1 MSRSLILFV
10 NPVVSP
16 CCSAAHERI
25 SCLFGKTV
33 TGLLIARRV
42 VQCDKPLYPGQPRD
56 RSRLPCSQM
65 VTRLGERR
73 VSFEECRFD
82 KKNVSILREP
92 SDLFDVRVCKGA
104 IDNVGA
110 VIFMI
115 SFLRWPRGR
124 NAALSE
130 GRSRHATSIKVP
142 SGAPRS
148 VACLNARSHG
158 LIKSP
163 MASTLLRNTLM

>member
-92 SDLFDVRVCKGA
+92 SDLFD
-104 IDNVGA
+104 
-110 VIFMI
+110 
-115 SFLRWPRGR
+115 
-124 NAALSE
+124 
-130 GRSRHATSIKVP
+130 
-142 SGAPRS
+142 
-148 VACLNARSHG
+148 
-158 LIKSP
+158 
-163 MASTLLRNTLM
+163 